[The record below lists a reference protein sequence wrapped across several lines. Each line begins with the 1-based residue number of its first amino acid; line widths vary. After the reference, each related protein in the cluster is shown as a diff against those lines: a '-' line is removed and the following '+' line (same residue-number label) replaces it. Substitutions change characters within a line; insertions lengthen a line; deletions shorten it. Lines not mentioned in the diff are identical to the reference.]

1 MGLSWKSLK
10 RSRSLDREKDN
21 FEDIIHDYDAA
32 FDTVGGDT
40 YKRSF
45 KVLKKGSGIIV
56 SMLEQPN
63 SELMNQYGIKSVF
76 FFAQVNRQRLDKFAE
91 WVDQNNIIFTRRIC

>member
-1 MGLSWKSLK
+1 VIDYK
-10 RSRSLDREKDN
+10 KDN

-45 KVLKKGSGIIV
+45 KVLKKDSGIIV
-56 SMLEQPN
+56 S
-63 SELMNQYGIKSVF
+63 S
-76 FFAQVNRQRLDKFAE
+76 
-91 WVDQNNIIFTRRIC
+91 